1 MRSTPGPL
9 QQMNCFHAVHFE
21 LTKYTRRGPD
31 TKGSLSTANK
41 HDSMMP
47 SNSTSRFGY
56 SIAVCN
62 VKRGDEGQNR
72 WNNAILV
79 QVTWLPMDL
88 QRWQSQLFPSCKA
101 TVCNRHEVT
110 SYVRDC
116 PLTRL
121 PSSWIANCISVGRI
135 FRHQEYLIW
144 AGATKAINTLIR
156 KNPHLNESQ
165 HHCLSKDGI
174 WNHNNNDWETTTKPF
189 VVLYK
194 FSYKFP
200 LTLLLLWRT
209 SFLWKLI
216 QHCCHGSCF
225 GVPVAIS
232 FDEFGNS
239 CCTTKNNFI
248 EIGKQCHDS
257 WCGTA
262 HHFDLLAAMQC
273 TTHAQF

>member
-1 MRSTPGPL
+1 MPVIFRFDLVTNIRHLGFELLFYRNGNTNYTPLAFNLPWGAGWSLCILQATRFFVRSLGAKKQMRSTPGPL

-47 SNSTSRFGY
+47 SNSTSRFGN

-101 TVCNRHEVT
+101 TVRNRHEVT

-156 KNPHLNESQ
+156 KKSPFEWITASLSFKRWHLKSQ
-165 HHCLSKDGI
+165 
-174 WNHNNNDWETTTKPF
+174 
-189 VVLYK
+189 
-194 FSYKFP
+194 
-200 LTLLLLWRT
+200 
-209 SFLWKLI
+209 
-216 QHCCHGSCF
+216 
-225 GVPVAIS
+225 
-232 FDEFGNS
+232 
-239 CCTTKNNFI
+239 
-248 EIGKQCHDS
+248 
-257 WCGTA
+257 
-262 HHFDLLAAMQC
+262 
-273 TTHAQF
+273 